1 MTKSKPTLLAATL
14 LLAALFTL
22 SCSDGGGGNDA
33 VVKKAKIS
41 GVSQKGPFVEGSTA
55 TLYELNN
62 DLSQTG
68 RSFRDIIADNKGT
81 FEITDV
87 ELVSPYAMLEASG
100 YYRNEIT
107 GNVSAAP
114 ITLFAIADVREKD
127 NINVN
132 ILTHLEYYRVRNLVE
147 NGKTLAEAKKQAQK
161 EILAVFG
168 IDSDGFK
175 DSEDMSIFGTSESDA
190 ALLAISILLAS
201 GPSSNGDGGWQS
213 SLSEG
218 EFSQRLTNFS
228 QAIRNGGTLE
238 EDVMKAMANWV
249 LYSKGRMVSTMSEI
263 KDYVLG
269 WGLSTEVPNFEKY
282 IRAYSNFVIGEVCD
296 DEAYGSMKDWDW
308 QPSNSASL
316 NVIVCKDNG
325 WEPVDRSFDK
335 GDYVCFETK
344 MCDGIFID
352 ARDGNKYRTATMGD
366 GNALMIDYLRYT
378 DNGNIGSCDD
388 RTGIC
393 SYEQDDWLL
402 ACPAGWHFPNE
413 EDIGNIVSFLDPH
426 YNNNFGIWRYMVSY
440 LNNGAMS
447 RYTSSSDGS
456 REELLSNSDRFGV
469 QCVKD

>member
-55 TLYELNN
+55 TLYELDGNFA
-62 DLSQTG
+62 QTG

-147 NGKTLAEAKKQAQK
+147 SGKTLAEAKKQAQK

-175 DSEDMSIFGTSESDA
+175 DSEDMSIFGTSESDV

-201 GPSSNGDGGWQS
+201 GGWYINSNGGGSWQN

-238 EDVMKAMANWV
+238 EDVMKAMADWAIITP
-249 LYSKGRMVSTMSEI
+249 SGRGSSLTMDKIRENI
-263 KDYVLG
+263 LG
-269 WGLSTEVPNFEKY
+269 WGLSSEVPDFEKH
-282 IRAYSNFVIGEVCD
+282 IRAYSNFVVGDVCD
-296 DEAYGSMKDWDW
+296 NEAYGSMKDW
-308 QPSNSASL
+308 QLSFGRP
-316 NVIVCKDNG
+316 VIVCKDNG
-325 WEPVDRSFDK
+325 WLPLNDNT
-335 GDYVCFETK
+335 DYFCLESK
-344 MCDGIFID
+344 ACDGLFID
-352 ARDGNKYRTATMGD
+352 TRDGNKYRTATMGN
-366 GNALMIDYLRYT
+366 GNAVWMIDQLRYT
-378 DNGNIGSCDD
+378 DNGNIGLCGRSSNVPGCAY
-388 RTGIC
+388 T
-393 SYEQDDWLL
+393 QDEALS
-402 ACPAGWHFPNE
+402 ACPTGWHFPNE
-413 EDIGNIVSFLDPH
+413 EDLETVVSFLVLHLDITNPIGA
-426 YNNNFGIWRYMVSY
+426 YY
-440 LNNGAMS
+440 LNNGTVFFYNPILQESESM
-447 RYTSSSDGS
+447 D
-456 REELLSNSDRFGV
+456 SNIYV
-469 QCVKD
+469 QCMKD